1 MSKLSRRSFF
11 TTTFASIPAIM
22 IAGNIERLFSGSP
35 AFGNLFPDASQQ
47 AVPVDAETIYGKVRG
62 YMFNDVAIF
71 RGIPYGGPTEGPG
84 RFLPPSKPGRWTGV
98 KDAATANGPRCIQ
111 QPGAAIT
118 ASFKIFGGGRADAA
132 ELSKQTDS
140 ENCLNLN
147 VLTPGLK
154 GKRPVM
160 VYIHGGGFTTGSSIL
175 TVLSDRHVREQ
186 DVILV
191 GVNHRLNVFGFT
203 YLGGLSEKYAV
214 GNPGMLD
221 LIAAL
226 EWVHDNIENFGG
238 DPGNVMIFGESG
250 GGAKISTLM
259 AMPAASGL
267 FHKAAIQSGSYFR
280 ATSAEAATMA
290 ARGMMDKL
298 GLKNVEDLQKV
309 PTSDLFRAGVSGD
322 LLGAG
327 PVIDG
332 HTLLRHP
339 WDPDSPEISAHIP
352 LLLGND
358 KDEMTL
364 FSLGNQKLF
373 NLDDGSLREELLKA
387 NIPEDRVD
395 AVIAVYKKNHPQ
407 ETPSDLFFRIS
418 TDRGARWNASR
429 QAELHLARGGADVFM
444 YYCQWN
450 TPEFGGKIRAF
461 HTSDLPLTMRLV
473 AYPESEQLSRLLSG
487 AWAAFARNSDPSQ
500 DGLKWPAYT
509 VKKRFTMVFDADG
522 SRAIKDPHHE
532 ERLIIKD
539 IPSGSIL

>member
-1 MSKLSRRSFF
+1 MDRRSFLV
-11 TTTFASIPAIM
+11 TTLTGLPAIM
-22 IAGNIERLFSGSP
+22 IAGSARSLFAGSLSDKTFLP
-35 AFGNLFPDASQQ
+35 FEWQDLN
-47 AVPVDAETIYGKVRG
+47 PVDAETIYGRVRG

-84 RFLPPSKPGRWTGV
+84 RFLPPSKPEKWTGV
-98 KDAATANGPRCIQ
+98 KDAATTNGPRCVQ

-118 ASFKIFGGGRADAA
+118 ASFKIFGGGRSDAA
-132 ELSKQTDS
+132 ELSRQTDS

-160 VYIHGGGFTTGSSIL
+160 VYIHGGGFTTGSSVL

-186 DVILV
+186 DVVLV

-214 GNPGMLD
+214 GNPGLLD

-226 EWVHDNIENFGG
+226 EWVRDNIENFGG
-238 DPGNVMIFGESG
+238 DPDNVMIFGESG
-250 GGAKISTLM
+250 GGAKISTLL

-280 ATSAEAATMA
+280 ATTAEAATKA
-290 ARGMMDKL
+290 AREMMDKL
-298 GLKNVEDLQKV
+298 GLTNVEDLQKV
-309 PTSDLFRAGVSGD
+309 PTSDLFRAGISRD

-332 HTLLRHP
+332 HTLMRHP

-352 LLLGND
+352 LLIGND

-364 FSLGNQKLF
+364 FSLSNQKLF
-373 NLDDGSLREELLKA
+373 DLDEAGLREELVKT

-418 TDRGARWNASR
+418 TDRGARFNAAR
-429 QAELHLARGGADVFM
+429 QAELHLSRGKAKVFM

-473 AYPESEQLSRLLSG
+473 AYPESEQLSRQLSG

-500 DGLKWPAYT
+500 QGLKWPAYT
-509 VKKRFTMVFDADG
+509 LKKRSTMVFDASASG
-522 SRAIKDPHHE
+522 AIKDPHRE
-532 ERLIIKD
+532 ERIMIKD